1 MVRIGKHRQQA
12 PKLQLW
18 QHKANIMAHIRQV
31 RLWIIEAKA
40 EVLDA
45 WHTYRTNK

>member
-1 MVRIGKHRQQA
+1 MVRLGRHKYRS

-18 QHKANIMAHIRQV
+18 QHKANIMAHIGHA
-31 RLWIIEAKA
+31 RLWFIETKA